1 MQWII
6 IKAEKGLTL
15 RVRWMNLALFL
26 GLWGSFEPLMARKS
40 SSFSLLVKAITNLG
54 GHTGG
59 AAASPLP
66 DGDPPFLL
74 SCAVSDEA
82 ADLLLSLWVPLL
94 SCAPLS
100 GEAIPLT
107 LPLLWPPLIAL
118 EVSEFLSKMN
128 DKKIK
133 NKSKT
138 HIWLLSHMFS
148 FLTVRTWNTTW

>member
-1 MQWII
+1 MFMMQWII

-26 GLWGSFEPLMARKS
+26 GLWGSFEPWMARKS

-54 GHTGG
+54 GQTGG

-74 SCAVSDEA
+74 SCAGSDEA

-107 LPLLWPPLIAL
+107 LTPPLLCPPLMAL
-118 EVSEFLSKMN
+118 ELSEFLIYKQTQ
-128 DKKIK
+128 KF
-133 NKSKT
+133 KT
-138 HIWLLSHMFS
+138 KLQ
-148 FLTVRTWNTTW
+148 